1 MFVDKKPILSWEWAR
16 VIVRIMCN
24 RGVPRFQKLPDA
36 RTAFVNDRCVVK
48 INDMVMSS
56 MIKRV
61 LGQPNFSPQTN
72 ATQLFPKLTQT
83 LTTYHPLKLTQ
94 IYRLC

>member
-1 MFVDKKPILSWEWAR
+1 MFVDKKAILSWEWAR

-48 INDMVMSS
+48 INDMVMRPS
-56 MIKRV
+56 MISNSGAFGRCFLHSLCV
-61 LGQPNFSPQTN
+61 LFSS
-72 ATQLFPKLTQT
+72 
-83 LTTYHPLKLTQ
+83 
-94 IYRLC
+94 